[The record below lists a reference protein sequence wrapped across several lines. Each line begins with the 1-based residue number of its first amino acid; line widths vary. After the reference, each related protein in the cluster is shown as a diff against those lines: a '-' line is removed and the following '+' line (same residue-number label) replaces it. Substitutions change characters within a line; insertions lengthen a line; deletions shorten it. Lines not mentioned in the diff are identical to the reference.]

1 MCWTARVKWFQ
12 VGGAVVIAVTLALF
26 VSHASASCRT
36 FPPVVACNAT
46 AISSA
51 YHEVDSVQSFGCAG
65 EFAYLWATV
74 GKGEGEIGVTDV
86 AHYDLATSS
95 WKNVSRLQYCVD
107 HRLPS
112 YVQYWGCNSN

>member
-1 MCWTARVKWFQ
+1 MKWFRAL
-12 VGGAVVIAVTLALF
+12 GAVAVATALVLF
-26 VSHASASCRT
+26 VSHSSSSSRA
-36 FPPVVACNAT
+36 FPPVVACSAS
-46 AISSA
+46 AIAAA

-86 AHYDLATSS
+86 ARYDPTTFT
-95 WKNVSRLQYCVD
+95 WKNASRLHYCVD

-112 YVQYWGCNSN
+112 YVQFWGCNSN